1 MIGEILMAAKAV
13 PGILKCLE
21 RLADA
26 QTVLAAQQRREG
38 KDELLEDLIARARD
52 SRDERVREREVPG
65 PGEPGGGQP

>member
-1 MIGEILMAAKAV
+1 MIGTLLAAAKCV
-13 PGILKCLE
+13 PGILRCLE

-26 QTVLAAQQRREG
+26 QTVMAAQQRREG

-65 PGEPGGGQP
+65 PGGSSDGQS